1 MSRTSRR
8 TARPPRHAHEAAAA
22 PQIAARAADALLRAS
37 AAFRARILARL
48 LRSVG
53 LLALAV
59 IANGAFA
66 KYLGRATSEITVSI
80 EDAAR
85 ASWDQIYELVRYV
98 QQSHPRRLQRV
109 LDELALGA
117 SAPFQAVLRS

>member
-1 MSRTSRR
+1 MPVSLRRRLRRDSRNDEPESVGT
-8 TARPPRHAHEAAAA
+8 
-22 PQIAARAADALLRAS
+22 PQTAARVADALVRAS
-37 AAFRARILARL
+37 GASRARLLAGL

-53 LLALAV
+53 RLGLAV

-66 KYLGRATSEITVSI
+66 KHVARATSEITVSI

-85 ASWDQIYELVRYV
+85 ASRDQIYELVRYV
-98 QQSHPRRLQRV
+98 QQSHPRRLQQV

-117 SAPFQAVLRS
+117 A

>member
-1 MSRTSRR
+1 MPTTSRR
-8 TARPPRHAHEAAAA
+8 GPRPERHHVDAAGFAT
-22 PQIAARAADALLRAS
+22 PQIAARVADALLRAS
-37 AAFRARILARL
+37 GAFRARMLARL

-66 KYLGRATSEITVSI
+66 KYVARATSEITVSI

-98 QQSHPRRLQRV
+98 QQSHPRRLQQV
-109 LDELALGA
+109 LEELALGA
-117 SAPFQAVLRS
+117 A

>member
-1 MSRTSRR
+1 MPRTLRR
-8 TARPPRHAHEAAAA
+8 RERADRSHDYQNDEAA
-22 PQIAARAADALLRAS
+22 PQVAARIADALVRAS
-37 AAFRARILARL
+37 GASRARMLARL

-66 KYLGRATSEITVSI
+66 KHVLRATSEITVSI

-98 QQSHPRRLQRV
+98 QQSHPRRLEQV
-109 LDELALGA
+109 LDELAGGA
-117 SAPFQAVLRS
+117 A

>member
-1 MSRTSRR
+1 MPRTSRP
-8 TARPPRHAHEAAAA
+8 APPDGSHDDAEGAAAA
-22 PQIAARAADALLRAS
+22 QVAARVADALLRAS
-37 AAFRARILARL
+37 GAFRARMLARL

-66 KYLGRATSEITVSI
+66 KYVARATSEITVSL

-98 QQSHPRRLQRV
+98 QQRHPHRMQQV
-109 LDELALGA
+109 LDELALGVA
-117 SAPFQAVLRS
+117 